1 MSISTLLTNTLILDA
16 LALAIGGGGGG
27 GTGATGP
34 QGPTGP
40 SGGPEGP
47 TGATGDTGSTGPAGT
62 GATGVTGDTG
72 STGPVGDT
80 GATGPAGTGATGVTG
95 DTGSTGPIGNAG
107 ATGVTGATGITGS
120 TGPAGDVYTALAP
133 VDITGLV
140 VSLPI
145 TGAWAAGTNDVVKG
159 SSAIALAWGADS
171 STPAGSIV
179 ETHQV
184 QICNSNP
191 PATLDYKS
199 NALTLNTYLNN
210 GVYTLTFDT
219 LITSLAQTV
228 MTVASPM
235 PISVFESPILISGAI
250 QQALTIFPGA
260 GCSYSACIVSIG
272 TGMTPV
278 YINLTIGA
286 GGLFGGSLTTS
297 AIGTDTFYGNIP
309 SFSWLA

>member
-1 MSISTLLTNTLILDA
+1 MVEPVLLDHKDPR
-16 LALAIGGGGGG
+16 GHH
-27 GTGATGP
+27 
-34 QGPTGP
+34 

-47 TGATGDTGSTGPAGT
+47 TGATGDTGATGVAGGPGATGVAGDSGSTGPTGDT
-62 GATGVTGDTG
+62 GATGPELPGTTGVTGDTG

-80 GATGPAGTGATGVTG
+80 GATG
-95 DTGSTGPIGNAG
+95 
-107 ATGVTGATGITGS
+107 VTGATGITGA
-120 TGPAGDVYTALAP
+120 TGPAGDVYTAEP
-133 VDITGLV
+133 PIDITGLV

-159 SSAIALAWGADS
+159 SSATALAWGADS

-184 QICNSNP
+184 QIGNSNI

-199 NALTLNTYLNN
+199 NVLTLTTYLNN

-219 LITSLAQTV
+219 LITSTAQTV
-228 MTVASPM
+228 MSVASPM
-235 PISVFESPILISGAI
+235 PISVFESPILPAGAV
-250 QQALTIFPGA
+250 QQALTIYPGA